1 MIEAL
6 ALVFFRQGFPIQPCS
21 LQQGKGSE
29 HIGACKCERVLDG
42 TVHVAFGRK
51 VDDAVHFFAAQQF
64 QNSLEV
70 TDVHSYETVVRLVLY
85 VLEIRKITCVSEFV
99 EVDDAVVGMVVY
111 HQSHEMAPDKSGPSG
126 DEYCLRCH
134 ISPSNCLCRS

>member
-1 MIEAL
+1 MVEAL

-42 TVHVAFGRK
+42 TVHVAFGGK

-64 QNSLEV
+64 QNSLEIA
-70 TDVHSYETVVRLVLY
+70 DVHSDETVVRLMLY
-85 VLEIRKITCVSEFV
+85 ILEIRKITCVSEFV
-99 EVDDAVVGMVVY
+99 EVDDAVVGMVVH
-111 HQSHEMAPDKSGPSG
+111 HQSHKVAPDESGASG
-126 DEYCLRCH
+126 YKYCLCWH
-134 ISPSNCLCRS
+134 ISS